1 MNEANTP
8 GVGRVLA
15 QHTLEHR
22 VQPAGVVELHIGA
35 SRASLPD
42 EAAPG

>member
-1 MNEANTP
+1 MSESNTP
-8 GVGRVLA
+8 GGGRVLA
-15 QHTLEHR
+15 QHALEHR
-22 VQPAGVVELHIGA
+22 VQPVGVVELHIES